1 MEIADPTTLYKVL
14 YTVATNKCKNI
25 ITGRYMFDRYAD
37 VHCKKDILLN
47 CKFKVDWAE
56 RNTVVMKNIL
66 I

>member
-1 MEIADPTTLYKVL
+1 
-14 YTVATNKCKNI
+14 
-25 ITGRYMFDRYAD
+25 MFDRYAD

-56 RNTVVMKNIL
+56 RNIVVMKNIL